1 MAAEAKDEDECG
13 WCIGSSKISG
23 EMGLGGP
30 NDWLGGSRK
39 ARAWPPEDGRMTP
52 CAVGRE
58 RVPIDALEPIVA
70 LVTIGSF
77 IFETADFACNSRDH
91 LSSFSMRRLPVR
103 LSA

>member
-1 MAAEAKDEDECG
+1 
-13 WCIGSSKISG
+13 
-23 EMGLGGP
+23 MGLGGP

-58 RVPIDALEPIVA
+58 RVPIDALEPIDA

-77 IFETADFACNSRDH
+77 IFETADFACISRVH
-91 LSSFSMRRLPVR
+91 LSSFSSLLCDACLCGSPHECLPNVVR
-103 LSA
+103 Q

>member
-1 MAAEAKDEDECG
+1 MAAEAKDEDEGG

-58 RVPIDALEPIVA
+58 KVAIDALPV
-70 LVTIGSF
+70 VTSI
-77 IFETADFACNSRDH
+77 ETSDISK
-91 LSSFSMRRLPVR
+91 PQI
-103 LSA
+103 